1 MRCRREVFNHLRI
14 VYDKIASERFKND
27 YLEILKKFDSIA
39 EGELRKTLAKYYSN
53 QRSRDQAWKTCKGK
67 LYEYAVFK
75 YIEQIIRK
83 NEELN
88 KKFSIVMGEDIIRY
102 KDGFVIK
109 NWSEIFPDVDLLIV
123 KENKVEVIISCKTSL
138 RERLTETAFWKREL
152 ERFET
157 TRNIKIVLITTNKDD
172 ELQQD
177 LNRYILLHVL
187 NCTFITDPQKYEQLI
202 NDFKNKYGNRSE
214 FPDLILKVR
223 FIADFE
229 QFLNQL

>member
-1 MRCRREVFNHLRI
+1 MRRRREILNHLRI
-14 VYDKIASERFKND
+14 IYDKIASERFKND

-39 EGELRKTLAKYYSN
+39 EEELRKTLAKYYPN
-53 QRSRDQAWKTCKGK
+53 QRSRDQAWKTYKGK
-67 LYEYAVFK
+67 LYEYAVFR

-88 KKFSIVMGEDIIRY
+88 KKFSIVMGKDIMKY

-109 NWSEIFPDVDLLIV
+109 NWREIFPDVDLLIV
-123 KENKVEVIISCKTSL
+123 KENKVEVIISCKTNL
-138 RERLTETAFWKREL
+138 RRKLTKIAFWKREL

-157 TRNIKIVLITTNKDD
+157 TRNIKVILITTNKDNK
-172 ELQQD
+172 LQQD

-187 NCTFITDPQKYEQLI
+187 DGTFITDPKKYEQLI
-202 NDFKNKYGNRSE
+202 NDFKNKYGDKPE
-214 FPDLILKVR
+214 FPELISKVR

-229 QFLNQL
+229 QFLKQL

>member
-1 MRCRREVFNHLRI
+1 
-14 VYDKIASERFKND
+14 
-27 YLEILKKFDSIA
+27 
-39 EGELRKTLAKYYSN
+39 
-53 QRSRDQAWKTCKGK
+53 
-67 LYEYAVFK
+67 
-75 YIEQIIRK
+75 
-83 NEELN
+83 
-88 KKFSIVMGEDIIRY
+88 MGEDIIRY